1 MKNKIK
7 QKVFSGIRATGQ
19 LHLGNYLGAV
29 KGMLALQE
37 THDCIFSVVDLHT
50 ITTPYDPDS
59 LQNSILEIAIDYL
72 AAGLDPKK
80 CKIEVQSFVPE
91 HIELAY
97 LLSTIYPVSRLQQLP
112 TYKDKTLQHPKYQN
126 MGLLFY
132 PILMAADILLYKTEL
147 VPAGVDQE
155 PHIEVTRE
163 IARKFNAMFGE
174 TFPKV
179 KRMETVG
186 EYVPS
191 LLGTGKMSKSVPGSY
206 INLADSPD
214 VIYEKMSKAKTDS
227 GPQSK
232 MSKLPE
238 EGAVANLFKIF
249 GLFDVKR
256 AKVFESQYLEGSIKY
271 MEMKET
277 LAEVIIEV
285 LQPIREKRNDLERNK
300 EYVKKILLEG
310 SIEARHEAKINLN
323 EVKQKMGLI

>member
-1 MKNKIK
+1 MNLLPEENKILFK
-7 QKVFSGIRATGQ
+7 KYYLKRLSVV
-19 LHLGNYLGAV
+19 LGVL
-29 KGMLALQE
+29 
-37 THDCIFSVVDLHT
+37 IFSIVAVGIIILIPMYSFILSYKKNLNGELAVYLKKDAELA
-50 ITTPYDPDS
+50 
-59 LQNSILEIAIDYL
+59 NSVAVLEI
-72 AAGLDPKK
+72 KK
-80 CKIEVQSFVPE
+80 
-91 HIELAY
+91 LN
-97 LLSTIYPVSRLQQLP
+97 SRL
-112 TYKDKTLQHPKYQN
+112 D
-126 MGLLFY
+126 F
-132 PILMAADILLYKTEL
+132 
-147 VPAGVDQE
+147 V
-155 PHIEVTRE
+155 
-163 IARKFNAMFGE
+163 
-174 TFPKV
+174 
-179 KRMETVG
+179 
-186 EYVPS
+186 
-191 LLGTGKMSKSVPGSY
+191 
-206 INLADSPD
+206 
-214 VIYEKMSKAKTDS
+214 EKMSKAKTDS